1 MAIMKNR
8 KPHPKMKEKT
18 RKNLKKQDK
27 QRKGERPAKKS
38 PNKKWKKKTKRLEDI
53 EVNFRRHRPLN
64 RKNERFEQSHWSY
77 AYLGTFNCHI
87 YGIDDL
93 P

>member
-38 PNKKWKKKTKRLEDI
+38 PNKK
-53 EVNFRRHRPLN
+53 
-64 RKNERFEQSHWSY
+64 
-77 AYLGTFNCHI
+77 
-87 YGIDDL
+87 
-93 P
+93 